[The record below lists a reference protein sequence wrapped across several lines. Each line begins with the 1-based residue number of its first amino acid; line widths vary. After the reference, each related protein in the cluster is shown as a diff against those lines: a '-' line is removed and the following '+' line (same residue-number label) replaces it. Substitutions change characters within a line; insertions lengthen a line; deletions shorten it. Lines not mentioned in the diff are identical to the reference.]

1 MKRLITAAIAAALLA
16 SGTAAQADQ
25 ANIWGDPNK
34 PDESYRY
41 KVTTLCEGNGSGTSS
56 LLDADA
62 EQHAISA
69 CKAYPEIWCTVTAVK
84 IEDRVAGTESVTD
97 CDDIST

>member
-41 KVTTLCEGNGSGTSS
+41 KLSRICEGNGSATSS
-56 LLDADA
+56 FMDADA
-62 EQHAISA
+62 EERAIRA
-69 CKAYPEIWCTVTAVK
+69 CNAQPKIWCTLTAIK
-84 IEDRVAGTESVTD
+84 IEDRTAGTERVID
-97 CDDIST
+97 CDDVSA